1 MDTYQ
6 LAETLAGGPA
16 LPDGHREA
24 STPKN
29 EDIISQDSD
38 AVEGTHSR
46 IPSASSTPR
55 PANVQDDTLASGLP
69 AGPEPERTSDPLQIA
84 AQVYPWMYM
93 TSTLDAC
100 FKDAEA
106 TAKRDLETKA
116 KELEAEEANISDERI
131 RFEAERLIEFYDEL
145 ASDKFAKEA
154 PTIMQLFL
162 SHGDSCT
169 ECESEALKIA
179 SQDFDLDYASGPSPL
194 TIFNSM
200 MDKLDRLQ
208 DEAIELKTRISDL
221 DPPGNDEENKES
233 TAART
238 QIIPLFKACLPVL
251 RARTA
256 NLAMAQQLIEGAKEN
271 YSMALHLK
279 MLEMDDSDDYD
290 SEDD

>member
-1 MDTYQ
+1 MDLYQ

-16 LPDGHREA
+16 LPEA
-24 STPKN
+24 TLKN
-29 EDIISQDSD
+29 EDIIPHD
-38 AVEGTHSR
+38 VEGSHSR
-46 IPSASSTPR
+46 TPSASSTPR
-55 PANVQDDTLASGLP
+55 PANVQDDSSAPSVP

-100 FKDAEA
+100 FKEAEA
-106 TAKRDLETKA
+106 TAKRDLETKT

-154 PTIMQLFL
+154 PTIMQNFL

-179 SQDFDLDYASGPSPL
+179 SQDFDLDYTSGPSPL

-200 MDKLDRLQ
+200 MDKLGMSSIL

>member
-1 MDTYQ
+1 
-6 LAETLAGGPA
+6 
-16 LPDGHREA
+16 
-24 STPKN
+24 
-29 EDIISQDSD
+29 
-38 AVEGTHSR
+38 
-46 IPSASSTPR
+46 PSASSTSR
-55 PANVQDDTLASGLP
+55 PANVQDDTSASSLP
-69 AGPEPERTSDPLQIA
+69 AGPEPESTSDPLQIA

-154 PTIMQLFL
+154 PTIMQHFL

-179 SQDFDLDYASGPSPL
+179 SQDFDLDYTPGPSPL

-279 MLEMDDSDDYD
+279 MLEMD
-290 SEDD
+290 